1 MCFVRCVC
9 VSFLNH
15 VPGLTFVPHVLI
27 KRLSFQFALIF
38 LRCQNLPFIKADGQ
52 TNLLGRRGLTKCE
65 TGAGRGL
72 VPVKGA
78 RDRSNV
84 KALAVLNSY

>member
-1 MCFVRCVC
+1 M
-9 VSFLNH
+9 
-15 VPGLTFVPHVLI
+15 PGLTFVPHVLI

-38 LRCQNLPFIKADGQ
+38 LRCQNLPFIKADG
-52 TNLLGRRGLTKCE
+52 RRGLTKCE

-78 RDRSNV
+78 RDRSDV